1 MNSLKLTSWPLI
13 LTAVLFIPARLV
25 TAQRQ
30 WEFGHSS
37 NYRHRDNWVSRR
49 LPCPHDSASL
59 PRAESPNLIGLSR
72 PLLVQRKLL
81 LPAEGETALIL
92 FDGAGLKAF
101 DETSASG
108 SAGSNSEDQKR
119 CSSDDRIRDAAYNLT
134 EPLDWFRPDNWARS
148 QSQREFFDALPV
160 DRLPGPC
167 DSVRFKD
174 DATYFVKMLGRG
186 ETVTVGQLEIC
197 GRTFTGGESN
207 DDSSKRLQ
215 DFWRQSPLA
224 KRQFL
229 WSSGEDSDD
238 PPFSL
243 GLFGSGDSRD
253 CEVPLPVQSASLMSR
268 VCSGLVNA
276 EAAPCSNPIPA
287 AEVSGACTDLCGSV
301 ALLIRSETISL
312 KKLLNQLLKALQDK
326 PASLRLSAF
335 RTSRI
340 EPTYQLVLR
349 IRRHAS
355 DGGGSADAGKLSVI
369 KALRWLE
376 SN

>member
-1 MNSLKLTSWPLI
+1 MNPLKLTSWPLI

-25 TAQRQ
+25 TAQQQ

-134 EPLDWFRPDNWARS
+134 EPLDWFRPDNWARN

-224 KRQFL
+224 NRQFL

-243 GLFGSGDSRD
+243 VGQSDVAGLLRFCRRRGS
-253 CEVPLPVQSASLMSR
+253 PVLESDPSCRA
-268 VCSGLVNA
+268 GP
-276 EAAPCSNPIPA
+276 AP
-287 AEVSGACTDLCGSV
+287 DLCGSV

-349 IRRHAS
+349 LRRHAS
-355 DGGGSADAGKLSVI
+355 DGGDADAGKLSVI

-376 SN
+376 KQWWV